1 MDKTEKSILFIFVIL
16 LIVACCFLALCGG
29 IYTIARKIIGL
40 SSTDIAATAP
50 VIDPTKIMLTP
61 MPTWI
66 VDTGQAF
73 DTLET
78 LQTTI
83 IPSADLVY
91 LAERYEGKKGISLQL
106 TTPPVIYQVGDKLDF
121 YKLNVDT
128 NTTDQITAVLR
139 YATDTIYFW
148 AEEDLDLSQNELDEV
163 MAVFED
169 EIYPI
174 NQEFFGKEWIPG
186 VDNDPHLYILYAS
199 DLGTHLAGYTASSD
213 EVLTEA
219 HEYSNAH
226 EMFYINS
233 DVQRLSDPYTLSVM
247 AHELQHLIHGYH
259 DGNEELWLNEGF
271 SELATL
277 LNGYDAGGFDSLF
290 SYNTDVQLNDWST
303 DADENDVHYGASF
316 LYVTYLLDRFGEDI
330 TKDIVADP
338 LDGFGS
344 IDHVLLKNG
353 LTDPET
359 GKPISA
365 DDFFADWAITNY
377 LNDSSYDDGRYY
389 YSIYP
394 SAPAAAPTETI
405 TFCDGVQ
412 LDRSVHQYGADY
424 IELACDSEEIQLHFS
439 GSSSVPVLPVSTG
452 TNKFMWS
459 NRADSSA
466 TKLTR
471 EFDFTDV
478 SGPIT
483 LTYNTWYDLEA
494 DYDYLYLIATENG
507 GDGQIILTPSCTGLD
522 LTGNSYGCGYNGS
535 SNGWIT
541 EEVDLTQFA
550 GKSITLSFE
559 YITDEAVTAEGF
571 IVDDIRI
578 PSIAY
583 KTDFEN
589 DDGGWNSEGF
599 VRIENAIPQS
609 FLVSII
615 DSSGETPV
623 QKYTLG
629 SGEELSLT
637 LKALPQGDE
646 YVLVVSGSSR
656 YTRQEALY
664 QVILIQK

>member
-1 MDKTEKSILFIFVIL
+1 MD
-16 LIVACCFLALCGG
+16 
-29 IYTIARKIIGL
+29 L
-40 SSTDIAATAP
+40 SPTDSASTTL
-50 VIDPTKIMLTP
+50 VDPTKILLTP
-61 MPTWI
+61 TPTWI

-73 DTLET
+73 ETLET
-78 LQTTI
+78 LQTAI

-91 LAERYEGKKGISLQL
+91 LAERYEGKEGIPLQL

-128 NTTDQITAVLR
+128 NKTSQITAVLR
-139 YATDTIYFW
+139 YATDNVYFW
-148 AEEDLDLSQNELDEV
+148 AEEGLDLGQSELDEV

-174 NQEFFGKEWIPG
+174 NQEFFGKEWLPG

-199 DLGTHLAGYTASSD
+199 DMGIHLAGYTASSD

-233 DVQRLSDPYTLSVM
+233 DVQSLSDPYTLSVM
-247 AHELQHLIHGYH
+247 AHEFQHLIHGYH

-271 SELATL
+271 SELSTL
-277 LNGYDAGGFDSLF
+277 LNGYEAGGFDSLF

-303 DADENDVHYGASF
+303 NADENDAHYGASF
-316 LYVTYLLDRFGEDI
+316 LYVTYVLNRFGEDI

-338 LDGFGS
+338 LDGFTS
-344 IDHVLLKNG
+344 IDHVLLQNG

-359 GKPISA
+359 GKPIIA

-377 LNDSSYDDGRYY
+377 LNDPSYEDGRYSY
-389 YSIYP
+389 IIYP

-405 TFCDGVQ
+405 TYCDGVQ

-439 GSSSVPVLPVSTG
+439 GSSSVPILPVSTG

-483 LTYNTWYDLEA
+483 LTYNTWYDLEE

-507 GDGQIILTPSCTGLD
+507 GDGQIVLTPSCTGLD
-522 LTGNSYGCGYNGS
+522 LTGNSYGCGYNGR

-541 EEVDLTQFA
+541 EEADLTQFA
-550 GKSITLSFE
+550 GKSIMLSFE

-571 IVDDIRI
+571 IVDDISI
-578 PSIAY
+578 PSIDY
-583 KTDFEN
+583 QTDFEN
-589 DDGGWNSEGF
+589 DDGGWTSEGF

-637 LKALPQGDE
+637 LKALSQGDE

-656 YTRQEALY
+656 YTRQQATY
-664 QVILIQK
+664 QVILTQK